1 VKTSGAYNCGVRHD
15 KSIKS
20 AIVAREQK
28 RKVIQDAE
36 AFAKQVMGMML

>member
-1 VKTSGAYNCGVRHD
+1 MKTSGAYNRGVRHD
-15 KSIKS
+15 KSIKPV
-20 AIVAREQK
+20 IVNREQK